1 MIGDIVKRTKM
12 KKQIQLWILTV
23 FLTFAIVLLPHART
37 AYADSSLSMRQI
49 LKRTESHYQGVN
61 AFTAD
66 FLQLTTS
73 AATNTITT
81 EASGILYYEKPRQM
95 RWEYKTP
102 DAQIFVANDGL
113 AWLYVPSE
121 RQISLFDARTFF
133 DSPLAQT
140 FFDGIS
146 GLQKHFEVSLDPAQS
161 NLSTAV
167 LKLVPKKEDPNIK
180 RLRLWVDLKSH
191 QINRIETQDALA
203 NTNLIVLKSQ
213 EPASDLKSDLF
224 QLNVPPS
231 TLVVDTQ
238 GRELSQSEIEK
249 LKAKLLQK

>member
-1 MIGDIVKRTKM
+1 MILNMARRSKM
-12 KKQIQLWILTV
+12 RKQIPIWIL
-23 FLTFAIVLLPHART
+23 AILLSCNYLLPRERLAH
-37 AYADSSLSMRQI
+37 ADSPLSMGEI
-49 LKRTESHYQGVN
+49 LKRTEAHYQEQK

-81 EASGILYYEKPRQM
+81 EASGMLYYQKPRMM

-102 DAQIFVANDGL
+102 ESQIFVANDGL

-121 RQISLFDARTFF
+121 HQISLFDATTFF
-133 DSPLAQT
+133 SSPLAQT

-146 GLQKHFEVSLDPAQS
+146 GLQKHFDVSLDPTQS
-161 NLSTAV
+161 SLATAV

-180 RLRLWVDLKSH
+180 RLRLWIDLKSYR
-191 QINRIETQDALA
+191 IDRIETQDALA
-203 NTNLIVLKSQ
+203 NTNLIMLKSQ
-213 EPASDLKSDLF
+213 KPAPHLNSDLF

-231 TLVVDTQ
+231 TLVVDTNGQ
-238 GRELSQSEIEK
+238 ELQQSEINK
-249 LKAKLLQK
+249 LKARLRSK